1 MAIDLTDRIERL
13 EAYEERCAMQFE
25 ALSAFVEAT
34 WGRDPSEHG
43 WAVTVSGEV
52 HATNGERLPHPIRVA
67 AALYDAKG
75 RVATKLGVEIG
86 SKTFFLL
93 EPFQLEG
100 DHLPVRDFSRILVYA
115 VPVE

>member
-13 EAYEERCAMQFE
+13 EAYEERCGMRFE

-52 HATNGERLPHPIRVA
+52 HATNGERLPRPIRVT

-75 RVATKLGVEIG
+75 RVAWRFAVDIG
-86 SKTFFLL
+86 SGTFFLL
-93 EPFQLEG
+93 EPFRLEQ
-100 DHLPVRDFSRILVYA
+100 DWLPVGDYSRILVYP
-115 VPVE
+115 VPAS